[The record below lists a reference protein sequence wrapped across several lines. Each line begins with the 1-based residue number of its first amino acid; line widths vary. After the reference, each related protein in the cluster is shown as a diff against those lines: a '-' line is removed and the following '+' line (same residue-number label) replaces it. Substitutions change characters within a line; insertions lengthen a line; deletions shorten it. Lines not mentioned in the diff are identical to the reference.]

1 MSMFPDSQA
10 RTRPIELDYGTDNRA
25 VFNFFNAVYAWMFVG
40 LAVTAAV
47 GFFVSQSPT
56 MRQTLYGNGKF
67 GIIALLLGAWV
78 VAWGAQ
84 KAALQI
90 SATAGTALFLLYAAI
105 IGAMLSGIFIVYPAS
120 TLLAAFVLTAGT
132 FGAMSLYGYVTKRDL
147 TTIGS
152 YLVMGAIGLFL
163 ASIVN
168 VFIASDGLSWLI
180 TYAVLAVFIGLTAYE
195 TQKLR
200 NLALEYGHDPQL
212 ASRLAVCGSIVLYI
226 SFINIFV
233 SILRII
239 GGRR

>member
-1 MSMFPDSQA
+1 MSMFPNSQ
-10 RTRPIELDYGTDNRA
+10 TRPIELGYGTDNRA
-25 VFNFFNAVYAWMFVG
+25 VFNFFNAVYAWMFLG

-47 GFFVSQSPT
+47 GFFCSQSPT
-56 MRQTLYGNGKF
+56 MLRAMYGNGKS
-67 GIIALLLGAWV
+67 GIVALMLGAWV
-78 VAWGAQ
+78 VAWLAQ

-90 SATAGTALFLLYAAI
+90 SAAAGTVLFLVYAAL

-132 FGAMSLYGYVTKRDL
+132 FGAMSLYGYFTKRDL

-152 YLVMGAIGLFL
+152 YLVMGVIGLFL

-168 VFIASDGLSWLI
+168 VFLANDALSWFI

-195 TQKLR
+195 TQQLR
-200 NLALEYGHDPQL
+200 TLAQEHGHDHKL
-212 ASRLAVCGSIVLYI
+212 ASRLAVCGSIMLYI

-233 SILRII
+233 SILRIM